1 MKTTPMESKIA
12 EIVRPVVTDLGL
24 ELVCVRIIG
33 EKGGQNVQVMAEDPA
48 TKKLGIEDCTKLS
61 KAISTLLDVEDP
73 IQGAYRL
80 EVSSPGIDRPL
91 LKIDDFETYAGFE
104 AKLETDMPNETGQ
117 KRFKGVLKGIK
128 DQKVLIDTEQGS
140 AEIPFGSLTKAK
152 LVLTDKLIKETANL

>member
-80 EVSSPGIDRPL
+80 EISSPGIDRPL

-117 KRFKGVLKGIK
+117 KRFKGVLKGVK
-128 DQKVLIDTEQGS
+128 DQKILIDTDQGS
-140 AEIPFGSLTKAK
+140 TEIPFGSLTKAK